1 MGVPPNRGAVRVLV
15 VENDGAV
22 ARVLAVL
29 LQHWGYE
36 VEVAKDAG
44 EALSAVSRS
53 LPGAIVTDVS
63 LPGLDGLQLTRALK
77 SDPATR
83 AVPVIAIDVE
93 DAAGQQ
99 EALAAGCAGCV
110 GKPLDTHRLLALLR
124 VLAPVV

>member
-1 MGVPPNRGAVRVLV
+1 MRILV
-15 VENDGAV
+15 VEKDSVV

-44 EALSAVSRS
+44 EALSAVNRV
-53 LPGAIVTDVS
+53 LPAAIVTDVS

-83 AVPVIAIDVE
+83 AVPVIAIHVE
-93 DAAGQQ
+93 NAAAEE
-99 EALAAGCAGCV
+99 EAIAAGCAGCV

-124 VLAPVV
+124 VLAPVP